1 MYCINTEEGKLDI
14 SPQNYIFFFVI
25 NNKMKF
31 FWENKLTDLF
41 LHILCIN
48 TQIGGSSDIKET
60 QKWNDISK
68 KKNRGSLHRESGQT
82 SGLLLEL
89 HFSLLVEKMVIVD
102 IHIRC

>member
-1 MYCINTEEGKLDI
+1 
-14 SPQNYIFFFVI
+14 
-25 NNKMKF
+25 MKF

-68 KKNRGSLHRESGQT
+68 KKIEVVYTERVGRPQVFYLSFT
-82 SGLLLEL
+82 SACLL
-89 HFSLLVEKMVIVD
+89 KKW
-102 IHIRC
+102 